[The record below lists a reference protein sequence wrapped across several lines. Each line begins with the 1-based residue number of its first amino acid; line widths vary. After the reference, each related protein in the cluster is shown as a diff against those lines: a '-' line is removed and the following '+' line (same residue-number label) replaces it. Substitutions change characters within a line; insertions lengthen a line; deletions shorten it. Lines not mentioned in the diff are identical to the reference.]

1 MHVPG
6 TPLLLA
12 NAWDVA
18 SARLVREVG
27 LPAVATSSAAVAA
40 ASGYEDRSRMPA
52 AVAMAA
58 VARIAAAVDLPVTAD
73 LEDGYGLGPGELVA
87 GLIEA
92 GACGLNLED
101 SDHRRGGLIDACVQA
116 ERIAAIKAA
125 GRAAGVDLVVNAR
138 IDVHLHGLSVS
149 AGLDR
154 AARYREAGADCLYP
168 ITLDDPVA
176 LREYVAIGPVNALYR
191 PGSPSLRA
199 LAEVGVSRIS
209 MGSGLFRL
217 AMARAR
223 AAAMALARGDD
234 PGVWE
239 T

>member
-1 MHVPG
+1 M
-6 TPLLLA
+6 
-12 NAWDVA
+12 
-18 SARLVREVG
+18 
-27 LPAVATSSAAVAA
+27 
-40 ASGYEDRSRMPA
+40 
-52 AVAMAA
+52 
-58 VARIAAAVDLPVTAD
+58 
-73 LEDGYGLGPGELVA
+73 
-87 GLIEA
+87 
-92 GACGLNLED
+92 
-101 SDHRRGGLIDACVQA
+101 
-116 ERIAAIKAA
+116 
-125 GRAAGVDLVVNAR
+125 
-138 IDVHLHGLSVS
+138 HLHGLSVS

>member
-87 GLIEA
+87 GLI
-92 GACGLNLED
+92 
-101 SDHRRGGLIDACVQA
+101 
-116 ERIAAIKAA
+116 
-125 GRAAGVDLVVNAR
+125 
-138 IDVHLHGLSVS
+138 
-149 AGLDR
+149 
-154 AARYREAGADCLYP
+154 
-168 ITLDDPVA
+168 
-176 LREYVAIGPVNALYR
+176 
-191 PGSPSLRA
+191 
-199 LAEVGVSRIS
+199 
-209 MGSGLFRL
+209 
-217 AMARAR
+217 
-223 AAAMALARGDD
+223 
-234 PGVWE
+234 
-239 T
+239 